1 MKIGTNSTN
10 YFTQIS
16 TCIMDNINTGQ
27 AKVASL
33 LHWNDNYDKVSL
45 AERYI
50 QNGKASSNNIDEVL
64 SNNIIKEI
72 KELKDFDKL
81 NTREIA
87 FFVIAFKD
95 SPENL
100 SKALSAYITHKQKI
114 AEGVNIQA
122 FIQKLQQAQ
131 KEEKIDNAIADLQN
145 NACLKQSVFQMAFAS
160 IKNAMQEGY
169 IFEPACSIY
178 GYLYGLLPMMEATLS
193 GLTGTLLFANFWAMF
208 CTGILAALSITIVS
222 GLIYGAFNY
231 QEKGLLAG
239 ALQGL
244 QEEWNQKVLD
254 DNSFHP
260 FAEAVIGSL
269 YITSSWLYID
279 KLESSARIGSL
290 IYTLTQYGINNFV
303 WKYLTMNLFFTLKA
317 QLHQGSINIS
327 SIIKYSISG
336 VFRGLLKNA
345 MLNVLIAPFKLS
357 VAFSLQAYPAFL
369 GQTYLKEWWINQVI
383 AKTFFASTPLLLLK
397 NNPEKMISAL
407 WVILEIIE
415 VQITN
420 ISKMI
425 EIFAFYS
432 TTSINQLIQ
441 IKTLSNYFN
450 NNK

>member
-33 LHWNDNYDKVSL
+33 LHWSDYYDKVNL

-50 QNGKASSNNIDEVL
+50 QHEKGSPNNNIDQALL
-64 SNNIIKEI
+64 SAIKQIES
-72 KELKDFDKL
+72 LKDLDKL

-100 SKALSAYITHKQKI
+100 SKALSAYITHKQN
-114 AEGVNIQA
+114 AEGLNIQA
-122 FIQKLQQAQ
+122 FIQKLQQAH
-131 KEEKIDNAIADLQN
+131 KEGKIDNAIADLQN
-145 NACLKQSVFQMAFAS
+145 HACLKQSIFQMAFAS

-193 GLTGTLLFANFWAMF
+193 ALTGTLLFTNFCAMF
-208 CTGILAALSITIVS
+208 CAGILAALSITIVS

-231 QEKGLLAG
+231 QEKGLIAG

-269 YITSSWLYID
+269 YITSSWLWID
-279 KLESSARIGSL
+279 KLESSAQIGSL

-317 QLHQGSINIS
+317 QIHHGNINIA
-327 SIIKYSISG
+327 SIIKCIAGG

-345 MLNVLIAPFKLS
+345 MLNFLIAPFKLS
-357 VAFSLQAYPAFL
+357 LAFSLQAYPAFL

-383 AKTFFASTPLLLLK
+383 AKTFFASTPLWLLK

-407 WVILEIIE
+407 WVILEFIE
-415 VQITN
+415 INITN
-420 ISKMI
+420 ISKLI
-425 EIFAFYS
+425 EISFISLLDY
-432 TTSINQLIQ
+432 
-441 IKTLSNYFN
+441 N
-450 NNK
+450 N